1 MTKNKALVEAEVG
14 HEFEVDNTYVIPMSV
29 ILVTGGSG
37 LVGKGV
43 EWVIE
48 NEANKPGDERWVFV
62 GSKDADLTDYE
73 VSRCWIGCLMRSHGD
88 VALDGCY

>member
-1 MTKNKALVEAEVG
+1 
-14 HEFEVDNTYVIPMSV
+14 MSV

-62 GSKDADLTDYE
+62 GSKDADLIDYE
-73 VSRCWIGCLMRSHGD
+73 VRAS
-88 VALDGCY
+88 